1 MAETWQVTCIKK
13 TDRSSPYERIE
24 RVGGREGEGWTLRVD
39 EVFTHIR
46 LGDKFWVAMGGQRVD
61 VIIASYSGREYI
73 KTRPDGDHP
82 NNLLS
87 LPECY

>member
-13 TDRSSPYERIE
+13 TDRPSPCERIE

-39 EVFTHIR
+39 EVVAHIR
-46 LGDKFWVAMGGQRVD
+46 LGDNFWVEIGGQRLD
-61 VIIASYSGREYI
+61 VIIASYAGREYI

-82 NNLLS
+82 NSLLS